1 MGAAACRSTAADAS
15 RMTAFTPDFSPGAST
30 ALEQIICSSQ
40 NTVRP
45 RGPLT
50 DSKGVKRGQKGP
62 VPKTSLP
69 ARNRQDRQ
77 LRAAPARR
85 ALGGIKRA
93 GVFILGATPLAP
105 SMSLDYSNFAT
116 AVSA

>member
-85 ALGGIKRA
+85 AFGGHQTRRGLYTRGNSTSPEHVA
-93 GVFILGATPLAP
+93 RLLEFCDGG
-105 SMSLDYSNFAT
+105 
-116 AVSA
+116 